1 MVIKVSNTNQP
12 NWTEV
17 KVNANL
23 PKNLHKL
30 QEIAYNLWW
39 VWNSE
44 AKNIFRY
51 IDNDAWQSVPSIPL
65 LYPRKTPSAPQFP
78 LPSAPRHFPE
88 AEPS

>member
-23 PKNLHKL
+23 PENLHKL

-39 VWNSE
+39 VWNSD
-44 AKNIFRY
+44 AKNI
-51 IDNDAWQSVPSIPL
+51 SVNKIEN
-65 LYPRKTPSAPQFP
+65 K
-78 LPSAPRHFPE
+78 
-88 AEPS
+88 

>member
-23 PKNLHKL
+23 PENLHKL

-39 VWNSE
+39 YGTLKQRTFS
-44 AKNIFRY
+44 AI
-51 IDNDAWQSVPSIPL
+51 SIARLGKKHNPTL
-65 LYPRKTPSAPQFP
+65 SYC
-78 LPSAPRHFPE
+78 
-88 AEPS
+88 